1 MDNKINNGGD
11 RLKKGRTV
19 MGLLLIAFAIAGM
32 IFWETKG
39 REAILLDAVIVASE
53 TIPRGTV
60 ITRDMVSQ
68 SGVLPENRIY
78 KGVEW
83 AALPKIIGR
92 AALQDI
98 IENSQIS
105 IEYLADDD
113 FYIHGDKSIFV
124 IKPDWIAMRSSSLRR
139 GDWVDI
145 YAGEELN
152 RIGTYRVAFV
162 KDANE
167 TEVTDGE
174 GQKGSDLL
182 DRTASN
188 SIISHIEIIAD
199 IREYKKIT
207 DHVKGEGEGL
217 LLVQSQGAIK

>member
-1 MDNKINNGGD
+1 M
-11 RLKKGRTV
+11 KKGRTV

-32 IFWETKG
+32 IFWEMKG

-53 TIPRGTV
+53 TIPRGTI

-78 KGVEW
+78 KVVEW

-98 IENSQIS
+98 LKNSQIS

-113 FYIHGDKSIFV
+113 DFYLHGDKSIFV

-174 GQKGSDLL
+174 GQKRSGLL

-188 SIISHIEIIAD
+188 SLISHIEIIAD

-207 DHVKGEGEGL
+207 DHVKGEGAGL

>member
-1 MDNKINNGGD
+1 M
-11 RLKKGRTV
+11 KKGRTV

-32 IFWETKG
+32 IFWEAKG
-39 REAILLDAVIVASE
+39 REVILLDAVIVASE
-53 TIPRGTV
+53 TIPRGTI

-78 KGVEW
+78 KVVEW

-98 IENSQIS
+98 LKNSQIS

-113 FYIHGDKSIFV
+113 DFYLHGDKSIFV

-174 GQKGSDLL
+174 GQKRSGLL

-188 SIISHIEIIAD
+188 SLISHIEIIAD

-207 DHVKGEGEGL
+207 DHVKGEGAGL